1 VLPRES
7 WVFSPN
13 GCIAQVAAG
22 LDQGLYEV
30 IFDAAGSPVAGL
42 GFAAVRDFTSYLA
55 RGAAGAPL
63 RENPALFQRAI
74 GFGYSQSGRFLRD
87 MVREGFNAD
96 EHGRRVFD
104 GLMISAA
111 GAGGGSFNHRFAMPG
126 QAGNS
131 VLSILR
137 PVDLPPFTDAD
148 LLAAARASAT
158 VPKIFYTFSSTEYW
172 ARAGSLTHTTGDG
185 AGVSDVP
192 LAETSRLYFL
202 AGTPHSGGP
211 FPPANVATFAHAP
224 NFADQRWV
232 LRALLVDLE
241 AWVRAGTA
249 PPPSQYPTIA
259 RHELVAREA
268 VTFPRVAMLP
278 FAGYMPQ
285 VWRMDYGDSFSTSRV
300 ITNEPPLLGAPYTVL
315 VPQVDADGNDVGG
328 VRLPELAVPLG
339 TFTGWN
345 ISVPPLPDLRYL
357 AGLVGSF
364 EPFSRSRRDR
374 TRDARPS
381 IDERYSSRDD
391 YLERVSDAI
400 DHLIRSAS
408 RCQLIV
414 RPCSAA
420 PRRCGMRSSA
430 HSDRRSPASI
440 RV

>member
-1 VLPRES
+1 L
-7 WVFSPN
+7 
-13 GCIAQVAAG
+13 
-22 LDQGLYEV
+22 
-30 IFDAAGSPVAGL
+30 
-42 GFAAVRDFTSYLA
+42 
-55 RGAAGAPL
+55 
-63 RENPALFQRAI
+63 
-74 GFGYSQSGRFLRD
+74 
-87 MVREGFNAD
+87 
-96 EHGRRVFD
+96 
-104 GLMISAA
+104 
-111 GAGGGSFNHRFAMPG
+111 
-126 QAGNS
+126 
-131 VLSILR
+131 
-137 PVDLPPFTDAD
+137 
-148 LLAAARASAT
+148 
-158 VPKIFYTFSSTEYW
+158 
-172 ARAGSLTHTTGDG
+172 
-185 AGVSDVP
+185 
-192 LAETSRLYFL
+192 
-202 AGTPHSGGP
+202 
-211 FPPANVATFAHAP
+211 P

-268 VTFPRVAMLP
+268 VTFPRVATLP

-285 VWRMDYGDSFSTSRV
+285 VWRVDYGDSFSASRV

-400 DHLIRSAS
+400 DHLIRQRFALSAD
-408 RCQLIV
+408 RQAMLRRAAAMWDAIV
-414 RPCSAA
+414 GAQ
-420 PRRCGMRSSA
+420 
-430 HSDRRSPASI
+430 
-440 RV
+440 